1 MFARVSTYRA
11 DQDSDGLLQG
21 FQDTI
26 GPLQLVDGFSHAYFM
41 VDRET
46 GTAVS
51 MTVWESENA
60 MSASSDSAEDRR
72 RQRSEAGNASV
83 QSVDHYEIGLL
94 AAAPGVQQAGRR
106 AEPQEEPGEESA

>member
-11 DQDSDGLLQG
+11 DQDTDRLLEG
-21 FQDTI
+21 FQETI
-26 GPLQLVDGFSHAYFM
+26 GPLQVVEGFSHAYFM

-51 MTVWESENA
+51 MTVWESEDA
-60 MSASSDSAEDRR
+60 MSASSGSAEERR
-72 RQRSEAGNASV
+72 KQRSEAGGASV
-83 QSVDHYEIGLL
+83 QSVDSYEIGLL

-106 AEPQEEPGEESA
+106 VEPHEEPGEELL